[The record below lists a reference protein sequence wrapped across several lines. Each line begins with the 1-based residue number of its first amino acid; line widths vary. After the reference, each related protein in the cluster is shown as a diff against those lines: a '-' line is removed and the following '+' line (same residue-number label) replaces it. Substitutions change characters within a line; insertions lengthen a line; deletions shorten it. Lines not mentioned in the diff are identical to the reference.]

1 MDISFNGIRPQCDLI
16 LPQFLESL
24 KSSLGYERRRMTTNP
39 PDCPS
44 EHWRERAKELRE
56 HARTMKDP
64 ELRREVEVI
73 AKAYARL
80 AASAARREGA
90 KDDGE
95 RQKPGAA
102 KLLVYRRIK
111 VASQGDVAGE

>member
-1 MDISFNGIRPQCDLI
+1 
-16 LPQFLESL
+16 
-24 KSSLGYERRRMTTNP
+24 MTSNP
-39 PDCPS
+39 PDYRS
-44 EHWRERAKELRE
+44 ERWRERAKELRE

-73 AKAYARL
+73 AKAYERL
-80 AASAARREGA
+80 ADSAARREDA

-102 KLLVYRRIK
+102 ELAVYTGIK
-111 VASQGDVAGE
+111 VASQADVASE